1 MNECIIKAAGLRKAY
16 RNGEV
21 ETEVLKGI
29 DLEIAKSE
37 FCAIMGESGSGKSTL
52 LHILGTLDAQTGGE
66 LVISGEN
73 IAGLSDR
80 KKAVLR
86 RKTIGFIFQS
96 FYLIPG
102 LTVYENVMMPNLIDR
117 RSADPDHL
125 HSLLD
130 TVGLLHREGHR
141 PMQLSGGEQQR
152 VAIARALANR
162 PVILLADEPTGN
174 LDSRNSR
181 QIIELLHTINQR
193 DNVTIVMVTHSQELA
208 QGCSRV
214 INVKDGIIA

>member
-117 RSADPDHL
+117 RRADPGHL

-130 TVGLLHREGHR
+130 TVGLLHRAGHR

-208 QGCSRV
+208 QECSRV